1 MESMNARPARRRIAV
16 RIAAVAITGSFLIA
30 MPGCDGESETR
41 LDPQQERNIR
51 PGQREEGTP
60 RSEEN

>member
-1 MESMNARPARRRIAV
+1 MEQTKARPVRRCTALRIAGF
-16 RIAAVAITGSFLIA
+16 AVGALLLIGT
-30 MPGCDGESETR
+30 PGCDGESQTK

-51 PGQREEGTP
+51 PGLREEGTP